1 MNQRIRKLAVALLLL
16 YMILFVQLNVLQV
29 GKKSSLDA
37 DARNTRETVRTFND
51 PRGAISTIDGVVIAE
66 SERTEPGSE
75 HPWRRVYPTGEL
87 FAQITGY
94 YTFAYGA
101 TQVER
106 VENDVLAGRTAEQ
119 QVNGLAALFD
129 GGDTTGSVVTTI
141 DSKIQSAARKALGD
155 REGSVVVVDVRT
167 GAVKAL
173 WSWPSFDPNLLT
185 TDDDELAGSILEYL
199 NDVPGDPLLANA
211 YQQRYMPGSTFK
223 VITTAAALDAGAL
236 GLDTVFA
243 EESEFLPPQTS
254 DPITNYKSKVCGGDL
269 TEVFRRSCNTPFAR
283 TALALGPETMV
294 AASQRFGIGES
305 LPFDLPRSAAS
316 IFGNTDYFE
325 QNLPLLAIG
334 GFGQGNTQ
342 MVPLHMA
349 LVAAA
354 VANGGAMMK
363 PYVIDS
369 TRDHD
374 GRLLDRT
381 RPSVWKQTMSL
392 ETSRI
397 LTGLMTEVVRNG
409 TASCCFQLANGIQ
422 AAAKT
427 GTAQLNGPGEPERSH
442 AWIIG
447 FAPADA
453 PRYAIAVMLKGTTDE
468 ISEGTGGRLAGPVAK
483 AVMDVALTR

>member
-1 MNQRIRKLAVALLLL
+1 MNQRIRKLTVALLLL
-16 YMILFVQLNVLQV
+16 YMILFVKLNVLQV

-75 HPWRRVYPTGEL
+75 HPWRRVYPKGEL

>member
-75 HPWRRVYPTGEL
+75 HPWRRVYPKGEL

-185 TDDDELAGSILEYL
+185 TDDDELAGSILDYL

-223 VITTAAALDAGAL
+223 VITTAAALDAGEL

-283 TALALGPETMV
+283 TALALGPEAMV

-349 LVAAA
+349 LVAAS